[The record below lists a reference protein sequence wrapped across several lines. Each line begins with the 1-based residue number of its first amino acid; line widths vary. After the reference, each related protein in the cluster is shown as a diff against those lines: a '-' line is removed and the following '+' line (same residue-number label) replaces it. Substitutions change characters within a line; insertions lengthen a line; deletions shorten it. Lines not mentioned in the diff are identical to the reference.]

1 MNEGKL
7 EVDKQKMTSVNIR
20 LPGFSELKFTGMDE
34 FNSDDHSKARQ
45 FIQMHIYINTGI
57 EIKPHVALN
66 YFRIESETMK
76 VNM

>member
-34 FNSDDHSKARQ
+34 FNLDDRSKARQ

-57 EIKPHVALN
+57 EIKPHVLLN

>member
-1 MNEGKL
+1 MKVNWRWTN
-7 EVDKQKMTSVNIR
+7 KMTSVNIR

-57 EIKPHVALN
+57 EIKPHVPQLFQN
-66 YFRIESETMK
+66 RK
-76 VNM
+76 